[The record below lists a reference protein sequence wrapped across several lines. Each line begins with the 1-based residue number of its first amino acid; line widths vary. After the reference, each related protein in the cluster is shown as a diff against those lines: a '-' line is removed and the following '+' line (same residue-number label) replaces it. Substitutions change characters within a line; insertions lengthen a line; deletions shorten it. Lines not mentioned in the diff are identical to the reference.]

1 MVEDADQV
9 LEASRLLLALINDV
23 LDVSK
28 IEAGQLSLSRTSYEI
43 ERVLRNVE
51 ATIAPLASARDLDL
65 TVQRTGERETA
76 VGDQRRL
83 EQVLINLAANATKF
97 TDEGSVTI
105 RVDARVNALRF
116 EVEDTGIG
124 MTEEQLESAFDAF
137 AQPHSPHARGVSGT
151 GLGLTISRALV
162 EQMGGRLSATSTVGE
177 GTTFW
182 FELPVEAPAE

>member
-1 MVEDADQV
+1 
-9 LEASRLLLALINDV
+9 
-23 LDVSK
+23 
-28 IEAGQLSLSRTSYEI
+28 
-43 ERVLRNVE
+43 
-51 ATIAPLASARDLDL
+51 
-65 TVQRTGERETA
+65 
-76 VGDQRRL
+76 
-83 EQVLINLAANATKF
+83 VLINLAANATKF